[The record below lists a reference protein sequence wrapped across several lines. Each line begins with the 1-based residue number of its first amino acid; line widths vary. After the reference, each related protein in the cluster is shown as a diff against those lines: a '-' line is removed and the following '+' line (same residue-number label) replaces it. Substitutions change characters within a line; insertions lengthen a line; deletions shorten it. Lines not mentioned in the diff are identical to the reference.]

1 MMKEVRTG
9 WAIKVWH
16 PEEGPQFKCYYD
28 LPNAPRTSIYPTRG
42 AARNAIRAV
51 FDPKYFKQ
59 HGLPVPRVV
68 KVQEVTE
75 VI

>member
-1 MMKEVRTG
+1 MKETRTG

-16 PEEGPQFKCYYD
+16 PEEGPQFKRYYPD
-28 LPNAPRTSIYPTRG
+28 NRVSFYLTRD
-42 AARNAIRAV
+42 AARKAIRAV